1 MSVESE
7 LAKRA
12 VEVITPGS
20 SKYSRYIMIGAL
32 LLLIIAGSTA
42 YYFYH
47 KHTAAET
54 KLHKAV
60 TLTEQQATDI
70 NYLRNELNMS
80 KQNAEALAAEVEKAK
95 NGKVQPVVGFSV
107 QAPTVQAAA
116 ENVKDRIN
124 AKDSTLPPAALADT
138 DRTLSVPQQVRQ
150 PDGSQSWQVGVY
162 KVNNYTNWYLGAGLG
177 WHKGDFYI
185 PVSAQRNFSKDAA
198 IEAQAHVNPADI
210 KDINGG
216 QVMYKRAVNKL
227 FYGVF

>member
-1 MSVESE
+1 MEKI
-7 LAKRA
+7 A
-12 VEVITPGS
+12 PGS
-20 SKYSRYIMIGAL
+20 SKYSRYIIIGAL
-32 LLLIIAGSTA
+32 LLLIIAGCTA

-54 KLHKAV
+54 KLHEAV
-60 TLTEQQATDI
+60 TFTEQQATNI
-70 NYLRNELNMS
+70 NYLQNELNMS

-95 NGKVQPVVGFSV
+95 TGKMQPVVSFSL
-107 QAPTVQAAA
+107 QAPTVQEAAG
-116 ENVKDRIN
+116 NVKDRIN
-124 AKDSTLPPAALADT
+124 AKDPTLPPAAIADS
-138 DRTLSVPQQVRQ
+138 DRTLSVTQQVKQ

-185 PVSAQRNFSKDAA
+185 PVAAQCNFSKDAA
-198 IEAQAHVNPADI
+198 IEAQAHINPADI

-227 FYGVF
+227 FFGVF

>member
-1 MSVESE
+1 M
-7 LAKRA
+7 
-12 VEVITPGS
+12 
-20 SKYSRYIMIGAL
+20 
-32 LLLIIAGSTA
+32 
-42 YYFYH
+42 
-47 KHTAAET
+47 AAET
-54 KLHKAV
+54 KLHEVV

-70 NYLRNELNMS
+70 NYLRNELNMN

-95 NGKVQPVVGFSV
+95 AGKVQPVVSFSV
-107 QAPTVQAAA
+107 QAPTVQEAA

-124 AKDSTLPPAALADT
+124 AKDPTLPPAAVADT
-138 DRTLSVPQQVRQ
+138 DRTLSVPQQVKQ

-162 KVNNYTNWYLGAGLG
+162 KVNNYANWYLGAGLG

-198 IEAQAHVNPADI
+198 VEAQAHVNPSDF

-227 FYGVF
+227 FFGVF

>member
-12 VEVITPGS
+12 VEKIAPGS
-20 SKYSRYIMIGAL
+20 TKYSRYFIIGAL
-32 LLLIIAGSTA
+32 LLLIIAGCTA
-42 YYFYH
+42 YYFFH

-54 KLHKAV
+54 KLHEAV
-60 TLTEQQATDI
+60 TLTEQQATNI
-70 NYLRNELNMS
+70 NYLQNELNMS
-80 KQNAEALAAEVEKAK
+80 KQNAALLAAEVEKAK
-95 NGKVQPVVGFSV
+95 AGKVQSVVSFSV

-124 AKDSTLPPAALADT
+124 AKNPTLPPAALANS
-138 DRTLSVPQQVRQ
+138 DRTLSIPQQVKQ
-150 PDGSQSWQVGVY
+150 PDGGQSWQVGVY
-162 KVNNYTNWYLGAGLG
+162 KVNNYTNWYIGAGVG

-185 PVSAQRNFSKDAA
+185 PVAAQRNFSKDAA
-198 IEAQAHVNPADI
+198 IEAQAHVNRVNV

-227 FYGVF
+227 FFGVF

>member
-1 MSVESE
+1 VSVESE

-20 SKYSRYIMIGAL
+20 SKYSRFFIIGAL
-32 LLLIIAGSTA
+32 LLLIIASCIA

-70 NYLRNELNMS
+70 NYLRNELQMS
-80 KQNAEALAAEVEKAK
+80 SQNAEALAAEVEKAK
-95 NGKVQPVVGFSV
+95 AGKVQPVVNFSV

-124 AKDSTLPPAALADT
+124 AKDPALPPAALADT
-138 DRTLSVPQQVRQ
+138 DRTLSVPQQVKK

-162 KVNNYTNWYLGAGLG
+162 KVNNYTNWYVGAGVG

-185 PVSAQRNFSKDAA
+185 PIAAQRNFSKDAA

-227 FYGVF
+227 FFGVF

>member
-1 MSVESE
+1 MSIESE

-20 SKYSRYIMIGAL
+20 SKYSRYIIIGAV
-32 LLLIIAGSTA
+32 LLLIIAGCVA

-47 KHTAAET
+47 KHTAAESEL
-54 KLHKAV
+54 KQVV

-80 KQNAEALAAEVEKAK
+80 KQNAEALAAEVERVKT
-95 NGKVQPVVGFSV
+95 GKVQPVVSFSV

-116 ENVKDRIN
+116 ENVKNRIN
-124 AKDSTLPPAALADT
+124 AKDPTLPPETLADT
-138 DRTLSVPQQVRQ
+138 DRTLSVPQQVKQ

-162 KVNNYTNWYLGAGLG
+162 KVNNYTNWYIGAGVG

-185 PVSAQRNFSKDAA
+185 PVAAQRNFSKDAA
-198 IEAQAHVNPADI
+198 IEAQAHINPSDI

-227 FYGVF
+227 FFGVF

>member
-12 VEVITPGS
+12 VEKTAPGS
-20 SKYSRYIMIGAL
+20 SKYSWHIIIGAL
-32 LLLIIAGSTA
+32 LLLIIVGSIA

-54 KLHKAV
+54 KLQEAV

-70 NYLRNELNMS
+70 NYLRSELNMS

-95 NGKVQPVVGFSV
+95 AGKVQPVVSFSV

-124 AKDSTLPPAALADT
+124 SKDSTLPPAAVADT
-138 DRTLSVPQQVRQ
+138 DRTLSVPQQVKQ

-185 PVSAQRNFSKDAA
+185 PIAAQRNFSKDAA
-198 IEAQAHVNPADI
+198 IEAQAHINPANF

-216 QVMYKRAVNKL
+216 QVMYKRAVSKL
-227 FYGVF
+227 FFGVF